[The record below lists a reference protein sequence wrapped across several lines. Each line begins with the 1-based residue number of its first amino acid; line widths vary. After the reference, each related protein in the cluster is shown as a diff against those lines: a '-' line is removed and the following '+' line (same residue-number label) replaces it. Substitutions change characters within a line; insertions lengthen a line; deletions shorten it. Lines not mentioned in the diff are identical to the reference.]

1 MQEHYFVER
10 FLGVGIYAIW
20 ALGVLF
26 SLGRKRNSY
35 RSIFRFYTIFLTILS
50 FFYIPA
56 QMNDLYRLWET
67 ASMFTRLPFGDMVT
81 AIFARWS
88 QPLGFLYIC
97 TLCRFNIHLVPA
109 ITALIFY
116 TNVFYIVADYSER
129 NEIASKVVAV
139 VTFLLLSR
147 GLYCEVISGIRCMMA
162 FSIVARCIYTEIYKK
177 RSVIVH
183 LPIYIICVFIHN
195 TSIVAVAVYLIT
207 KALFEVRGWKR
218 IIYVLVIGTVMVLFS
233 RYSTGIIDATYE
245 KAFGYLESGGYS
257 YIWEFVF
264 NGIYAL
270 LTIYLMYKGCNRYSI
285 SKEGLALRRT
295 CMVFYIMCLVFV
307 NIYSIYH
314 RYISFVSL
322 ISLPVLLE
330 VIDQRYKNEITE
342 NRESNTRSIVYTNIL
357 IVAMI
362 MLFFSGIKGNLNGIR
377 FFTF

>member
-26 SLGRKRNSY
+26 SVRRKRTSY
-35 RSIFRFYTIFLTILS
+35 KSIFRFYTIVLAILS

-67 ASMFTRLPFGDMVT
+67 ASMFTRLPFGDMVS

-97 TLCRFNIHLVPA
+97 TLSRVNIHLVPA
-109 ITALIFY
+109 VTAFIFY
-116 TNVFYIVADYSER
+116 SNVFYIVADYAEQKEM
-129 NEIASKVVAV
+129 NSKVVSV

-162 FSIVARCIYTEIYKK
+162 FSIVARCIYTEIYRK
-177 RSVIVH
+177 RNIFIHV
-183 LPIYIICVFIHN
+183 PIYIICAFIHS
-195 TSIVAVAVYLIT
+195 TSMIAAGIYLVV
-207 KALFEVRGWKR
+207 KALFEVKGWRR
-218 IIYVLVIGTVMVLFS
+218 IIYVLVIGAVMVLFS

-245 KAFGYLESGGYS
+245 KAFGYLETGGYS
-257 YIWEFVF
+257 YVWEFAF

-270 LTIYLMYKGCNRYSI
+270 LTIYLMYKGCSRYSI
-285 SKEGLALRRT
+285 SAEGITLRRT
-295 CMVFYIMCLVFV
+295 CMVFYIMCLGFV
-307 NIYSIYH
+307 NVYSIYH

-322 ISLPVLLE
+322 ISLPVLIE
-330 VIDQRYKNEITE
+330 VIGLRYENEMSTNQE
-342 NRESNTRSIVYTNIL
+342 NNSRSVVYTNVL
-357 IVAMI
+357 IIAMI
-362 MLFFSGIKGNLNGIR
+362 MLFLSGIKGNLNGIR
-377 FFTF
+377 FFTL

>member
-10 FLGVGIYAIW
+10 FFGVGIYAVW
-20 ALGVLF
+20 ALGIFF
-26 SLGRKRNSY
+26 SVRRKRNSY
-35 RSIFRFYTIFLTILS
+35 KSIFRFYTIILAILS

-97 TLCRFNIHLVPA
+97 SLCRINIHLVPA

-116 TNVFYIVADYSER
+116 TNVFYIIADYAEH
-129 NEIASKVVAV
+129 NETDSKVVAI

-177 RSVIVH
+177 RSVFVH
-183 LPIYIICVFIHN
+183 IPIYIVCVFIHN
-195 TSIVAVAVYLIT
+195 TSMVAVAIYLVT
-207 KALFEVRGWKR
+207 KALFEVKGWKR
-218 IIYVLVIGTVMVLFS
+218 IIYVLVIGAVMVLFS

-257 YIWEFVF
+257 YVWEFTF

-270 LTIYLMYKGCNRYSI
+270 LTIYLMYKGSNRYSI

-295 CMVFYIMCLVFV
+295 CMVFYTMCLVFINV
-307 NIYSIYH
+307 YSIYH

-330 VIDQRYKNEITE
+330 AIDLRYENEKIE
-342 NRESNTRSIVYTNIL
+342 NGESNPRSIVYTNMLIL
-357 IVAMI
+357 AMI
-362 MLFFSGIKGNLNGIR
+362 MLFLSGIKGNLNGIR